1 MGYKN
6 GLYNYRKR
14 NLLISNGYFKG
25 FMQIFLNIY
34 LNIFDKKIFPV
45 YNRGIENKLWEE
57 K

>member
-45 YNRGIENKLWEE
+45 YNRGIENKL
-57 K
+57 

>member
-14 NLLISNGYFKG
+14 NLLISNGNFKG

-45 YNRGIENKLWEE
+45 YNRGIENKL
-57 K
+57 